1 MNSYFLQSFDV
12 KRSME
17 CTRSFS
23 SLALLSKQFQ
33 AAANS
38 LYPTQSV
45 NPVPSG
51 SIPPLEFGRAVP
63 SIIEPW
69 RAFSMTF
76 HWFDGTCRGSSSC
89 PSAVPCCCTYGWVT
103 LRRKKQMQKHFLER
117 NNTCHVKNIEK
128 LDCERQKTNIIL
140 TLPSSDDAVE
150 SARSS
155 LISAF
160 VKCNPREVVTCRNN
174 GGIYAFSQHSSC
186 GFAPTISCL
195 THPSRISQLVRI
207 DTDRLSCRLEQSAI
221 CATSRLWRC

>member
-1 MNSYFLQSFDV
+1 
-12 KRSME
+12 
-17 CTRSFS
+17 
-23 SLALLSKQFQ
+23 
-33 AAANS
+33 
-38 LYPTQSV
+38 
-45 NPVPSG
+45 
-51 SIPPLEFGRAVP
+51 
-63 SIIEPW
+63 
-69 RAFSMTF
+69 MTF

-174 GGIYAFSQHSSC
+174 GGILCIFTALILWVRPDNLVPHSSI
-186 GFAPTISCL
+186 ALLSTRSDRYRS
-195 THPSRISQLVRI
+195 TQL
-207 DTDRLSCRLEQSAI
+207 SP
-221 CATSRLWRC
+221 